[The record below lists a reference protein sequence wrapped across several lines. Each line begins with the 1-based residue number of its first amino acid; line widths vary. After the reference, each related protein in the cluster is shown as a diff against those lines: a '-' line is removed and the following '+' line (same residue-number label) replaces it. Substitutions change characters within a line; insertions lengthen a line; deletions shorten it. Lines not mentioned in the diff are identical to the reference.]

1 MIAEL
6 NGQLALSLAN
16 RLSEAYAEKNHVAE
30 RPLASSLSQAPW
42 HKMPG
47 NGFLEGSQGS
57 GGSAIWWNWNSGQI
71 SPRLATAKR
80 NDGQRS
86 WKKRIIQKSRKSQ
99 VFPLFC
105 SALRFFRQ
113 LFCKWKMPFTQVYD
127 NNASFSIV
135 RYHNTFHNQTADKA
149 LRLPGFIEFC
159 FYKCRTECAC
169 GLRCVESAW

>member
-6 NGQLALSLAN
+6 NGQLAFSLAN

-30 RPLASSLSQAPW
+30 RPLASSLSRAPW

-80 NDGQRS
+80 NDGQFSPQNARPMVNN
-86 WKKRIIQKSRKSQ
+86 KCAQKM
-99 VFPLFC
+99 FFC
-105 SALRFFRQ
+105 INKDFAIAANHSS
-113 LFCKWKMPFTQVYD
+113 KT
-127 NNASFSIV
+127 
-135 RYHNTFHNQTADKA
+135 T
-149 LRLPGFIEFC
+149 
-159 FYKCRTECAC
+159 
-169 GLRCVESAW
+169 